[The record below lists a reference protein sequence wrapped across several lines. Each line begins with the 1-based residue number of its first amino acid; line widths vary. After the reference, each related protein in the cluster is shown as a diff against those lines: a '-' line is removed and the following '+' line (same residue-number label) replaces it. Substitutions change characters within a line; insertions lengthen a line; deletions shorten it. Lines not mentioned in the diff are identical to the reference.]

1 MCRRELLVCISIRDV
16 KFVNSTHRHRKKRLL
31 TRDMMNRTTCLRSFC
46 FFSLVFC
53 IRLSVIHSLKMK
65 GRNILSNERKSQI
78 RLLRHGTVRQKGEDS
93 TAETL
98 RTQATK
104 SKIYLME
111 KKIHIVPRK
120 LIRAKTPKTQGS
132 NTKAKTKHQTRGI
145 KQNIKP
151 KEQVQEI
158 TQVSNT
164 GE

>member
-1 MCRRELLVCISIRDV
+1 M
-16 KFVNSTHRHRKKRLL
+16 
-31 TRDMMNRTTCLRSFC
+31 
-46 FFSLVFC
+46 
-53 IRLSVIHSLKMK
+53 
-65 GRNILSNERKSQI
+65 NERKSQI
-78 RLLRHGTVRQKGEDS
+78 RLLRHGTVQQKGEDS

-98 RTQATK
+98 GTQATK

-111 KKIHIVPRK
+111 TEIQQSYNPPKKEKEQKHPKHKVATQK
-120 LIRAKTPKTQGS
+120 LKQSIK
-132 NTKAKTKHQTRGI
+132 RGI